1 MSQPAIKRQPIQEPA
16 PAQPLKLVPIPPDA
30 GRTWLGRA
38 IENVVGYVITHATS
52 MLAFVLFRV
61 LNRTKVYGRNKLPK
75 GRNVLICANHRTM
88 IDSYLIGHLTSWPQ
102 SLIRPHLLPFH
113 PAAEENFF
121 RNRFIGWF
129 SSRWKCIPVR
139 RRARD
144 FRALSRMV
152 GALPKGQMIIFPEGT
167 RSRTGEL
174 LRGRPGTGKLI
185 RETRC
190 TVVPCY
196 VKGMDQVLPIGTA
209 RPRFFKK
216 IQVVFG
222 DPVPVDD
229 LFDLPDNK
237 ETSQKIIDRVMEHIA
252 ELKDQLENL
261 ETQQETVP
269 RFARLQR
276 ALAIPGQLLRR
287 R

>member
-1 MSQPAIKRQPIQEPA
+1 MLQPARRPEPIEQTP
-16 PAQPLKLVPIPPDA
+16 PKQPLEIVPIPPDA
-30 GRTWLGRA
+30 GKTRLGRA
-38 IENVVGYVITHATS
+38 LEDFVSYVISHLTS
-52 MLAFVLFRV
+52 LLAFVLFRV
-61 LNRTKVYGRNKLPK
+61 LNRTKVYGREKLPK

-102 SLIRPHLLPFH
+102 SLLRPHLLPFH
-113 PAAEENFF
+113 PAAQENFF
-121 RNRFIGWF
+121 RNRLIGWF
-129 SSRWKCIPVR
+129 STRWKCIPVR

-144 FRALSRMV
+144 FQALSRMV

-209 RPRFFKK
+209 RPRLFKK
-216 IQVVFG
+216 IRVIFG
-222 DPVPVDD
+222 DPVPVAD
-229 LFDLPDNK
+229 LLDLPDTK
-237 ETSQKIIDRVMEHIA
+237 ETSQMIIDRVMDHIA
-252 ELKDQLENL
+252 RLRDQLEAL
-261 ETQQETVP
+261 EAEQARVP

-276 ALAIPGQLLRR
+276 ALALPGQILRR